1 MTDNNKRD
9 DVDPSTQTGSYAL
22 GALDAD
28 EVAAFEKHLAEHAE
42 TRNEATELGD
52 TAVLLGLAVP
62 PVSPPAS
69 LKASLM
75 AQLDATPQVSAEP
88 PAPAPSAAPPL
99 LAGRAETR
107 ARARWSS
114 RPVVALASAAAV
126 IGLIAGGGAVAT
138 SVFQNNQRQEQADL
152 FAAINAASDSQR
164 RSVEVADGTATL
176 VWSEELQASAL
187 IVDGLERLPSSKDYE
202 LWYIGESGIRSAGI
216 LSADGSRT
224 WRVLEGSMQAG
235 DVVGVTVEPRGG
247 SEQPTTD
254 PIIKIES

>member
-1 MTDNNKRD
+1 MTDHKKND

-28 EVAAFEKHLAEHAE
+28 EVAAFEKHLAEHPE
-42 TRNEATELGD
+42 TRYEATELSD

-62 PVSPPAS
+62 PVAPSAS

-75 AQLDATPQVSAEP
+75 AQLDATPQLPAET
-88 PAPAPSAAPPL
+88 PAVAPPQ
-99 LAGRAETR
+99 LARPAEAR
-107 ARARWSS
+107 ARARWGS

-126 IGLIAGGGAVAT
+126 IGLIAGGGVVAT

-164 RSVEVADGTATL
+164 RSVELADGTATL
-176 VWSEELQASAL
+176 VWSDELQASAL
-187 IVDGLERLPSSKDYE
+187 IVDGLQPLPSDKDYE

-224 WRVLEGSMQAG
+224 WRVLEGSKEPG
-235 DVVGVTVEPRGG
+235 DVIGVTVEPRGG

-254 PIIKIES
+254 PIIKIESA

>member
-1 MTDNNKRD
+1 MTNNKND

-22 GALDAD
+22 GALDAS

-42 TRNEATELGD
+42 TRNEATELSD

-62 PVSPPAS
+62 PVAPPPS
-69 LKASLM
+69 LKASIM
-75 AQLDATPQVSAEP
+75 DQLDATPQLPAETP
-88 PAPAPSAAPPL
+88 AAPPL
-99 LAGRAETR
+99 LAGPAERR
-107 ARARWSS
+107 ARARWAS

-126 IGLIAGGGAVAT
+126 IGLIAGGGVVAT

-164 RSVEVADGTATL
+164 RSVELADGTATL
-176 VWSEELQASAL
+176 VWSDELQASAL
-187 IVDGLERLPSSKDYE
+187 IVDGLEPLPSDKDYE

-224 WRVLEGSMQAG
+224 WRVLEGSKEPG
-235 DVVGVTVEPRGG
+235 DTIGVTVEPRGG

-254 PIIKIES
+254 PIIAIESA